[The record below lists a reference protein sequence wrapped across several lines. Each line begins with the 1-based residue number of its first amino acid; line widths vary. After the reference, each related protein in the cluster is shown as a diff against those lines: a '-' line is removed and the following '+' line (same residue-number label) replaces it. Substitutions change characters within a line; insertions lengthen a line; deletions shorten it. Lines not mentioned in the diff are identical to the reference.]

1 MNVSVVTSPLV
12 RARGRHRLLF
22 LDLLRAEWT
31 KLRTLRSTAWTL
43 ASTVVLTVGFGALFM
58 SRYHK
63 PEIAAAYRPG
73 PYSLSGF
80 YPAQLAVVV
89 LGALI
94 MTGEFSTGSI
104 RAACAAV
111 PQRRALLAAKA
122 VVLAGV
128 CAVAGIATSLA
139 AFFLGQALIGK
150 GRLEAHLGDPGVARA
165 IIGFALY
172 LTVTGLLALG
182 VGTLIPH
189 AAGAIATVVGL
200 LAVLPQLANALPA
213 SLQNTVQEYLPSNAG
228 QAIIGRTKFAPPYLL
243 PPWAGLGVFCG
254 CAAAALI
261 GAAVI
266 LDRRDL

>member
-1 MNVSVVTSPLV
+1 MSVSVVTSPAN
-12 RARGRHRLLF
+12 RPDGHRVLF
-22 LDLLRAEWT
+22 ADLLRSEWT

-43 ASTVVLTVGFGALFM
+43 ASTILLAVGFGALFM
-58 SRYHK
+58 SRYQRTGV
-63 PEIAAAYRPG
+63 AAAYRPG

-80 YPAQLAVVV
+80 YLAQLPVVV

-111 PQRRALLAAKA
+111 PQRRTLLAAKA
-122 VVLAGV
+122 VVLAAV
-128 CAVAGIATSLA
+128 CAVAGIVTSLT

-150 GRLEAHLGDPGVARA
+150 GQLEAHLGDPGVARA

-172 LTVTGLLALG
+172 LTVAGLLALG

-189 AAGAIATVVGL
+189 AAGAIATAVGL
-200 LAVLPQLANALPA
+200 LLVLPQLAKALPA

-228 QAIIGRTKFAPPYLL
+228 QAIIGQNKFAPSHLL
-243 PPWAGLGVFCG
+243 PPWAGSGVFCAY
-254 CAAAALI
+254 AAAALI